1 MTRYSLDVLLFLF
14 GTSLL
19 FHVQAS
25 LFIFAFISFALKADL
40 RIYCYSLCQSIFC
53 LCFLLG
59 VLWCQVL
66 YFNLEVI
73 WGFFL
78 YMVGSIIISLIYIYL
93 DFPNTTCWQPY
104 LFSIVYTC
112 ILHQRLID
120 CQCVDLFLGSWFYSI
135 NLCLFLCHYHTLTS
149 WFSFPFIFLKCSCVT
164 MFSFLLNSA
173 WLKYRYSYTF
183 FFHVLFHFIS
193 QVNIVCVLHRRTLLF
208 VYSPCNS
215 LHLLSP
221 NSQSTSPPYISPWQ
235 PQVCSLFLSQF
246 LFCR

>member
-14 GTSLL
+14 GTSML
-19 FHVQAS
+19 FHFQAP
-25 LFIFAFISFALKADL
+25 LFILAFFSFALKADL

-73 WGFFL
+73 LGFFL
-78 YMVGSIIISLIYIYL
+78 YMVGSIVISLIYIYL
-93 DFPNTTCWQPY
+93 DLPNTTCCRAY

-135 NLCLFLCHYHTLTS
+135 NLCLFCAITTLG
-149 WFSFPFIFLKCSCVT
+149 
-164 MFSFLLNSA
+164 LLGV
-173 WLKYRYSYTF
+173 F
-183 FFHVLFHFIS
+183 FFHLFFWSVVVLQCFHFYWTVHDWNIAIHS
-193 QVNIVCVLHRRTLLF
+193 FFMFFSILYHRLFNIVCVLHWRTLLF

-215 LHLLSP
+215 LHLLIP

-235 PQVCSLFLSQF
+235 LQVCSLFLSQF